1 MSDAPSHLRTGRPKH
16 RLLIAGLVV
25 SLAATMLAGAA
36 HAQPDESAARKA
48 AQEIAAAQDRAN
60 EAARKW
66 SEAESE
72 LTRLEDEAAQLEQER
87 AVLQAQVDDLRIT
100 VDHAA
105 AERFMASG
113 NSGIPI
119 LTGYQQP
126 LDQLRTA
133 ELGRVAA
140 GTSDDAF
147 DQFDV
152 AQRDLQRKADALA
165 AKQDEV
171 ATQRVRYEELAAEA
185 NEQVERLQQVEKQ
198 RLADEQ
204 VRLAVEA
211 QQREERRRLAE
222 QQAAAAAQQAAEEA
236 QRAAA
241 QQAEAA
247 ARQAEQDQAAQAA
260 QAAQATANQ
269 AAAVPVANNVAQA
282 PAPTGSQRGDDT
294 AGSDGDTPA
303 QLTAVAPAN
312 PGMLCPVQGP
322 TAYSDTWGDGRPGGR
337 HHEGVDMISP
347 HGTPL
352 IAVADGDAEYWTNSE
367 GALGVSLTADNGTRY
382 YYGHLSSYE
391 GSDGRK
397 TAGQLIGYVG
407 STGRTTVNHLHFEVH
422 PGGGAAVNPYPYVRN
437 AGC

>member
-1 MSDAPSHLRTGRPKH
+1 MSDALPHRRTGRPKH
-16 RLLIAGLVV
+16 RLLVVGLVV
-25 SLAATMLAGAA
+25 SLGATMLAGAA
-36 HAQPDESAARKA
+36 YAQPDQSAARKA
-48 AQEIAAAQDRAN
+48 AQEIADAQDRAN
-60 EAARKW
+60 EAARQW
-66 SEAESE
+66 SEAEAD

-87 AVLQAQVDDLRIT
+87 AVLQAQVDDLRTT

-113 NSGIPI
+113 AAGIPI

-147 DQFDV
+147 DKFDV
-152 AQRDLQRKADALA
+152 AQRDLQRKADDLA

-171 ATQRVRYEELAAEA
+171 AKQRVRYEQLAAKA
-185 NEQVERLQQVEKQ
+185 NEEVEHLQQVEQQ

-204 VRLAVEA
+204 IRLALEA
-211 QQREERRRLAE
+211 QRREEQRRLAE
-222 QQAAAAAQQAAEEA
+222 QQAAEAARQAAEEA

-241 QQAEAA
+241 QQAQEEAA
-247 ARQAEQDQAAQAA
+247 ARQAAQDQAAQASAA
-260 QAAQATANQ
+260 QAAS
-269 AAAVPVANNVAQA
+269 VPVANDVAQA
-282 PAPTGSQRGDDT
+282 PAPTGSQRADDT
-294 AGSDGDTPA
+294 SSDATSGGEAITA
-303 QLTAVAPAN
+303 QPVSVAPAN

-322 TAYSDTWGDGRPGGR
+322 SAFSDTWGDGRPGGR

-352 IAVADGDAEYWTNSE
+352 VAVADGDARYWTNSE

-397 TAGQLIGYVG
+397 SAGQLIGYVG

>member
-1 MSDAPSHLRTGRPKH
+1 MSDHTSERRTERPKH
-16 RLLIAGLVV
+16 RLLVATLVAALGASMLV
-25 SLAATMLAGAA
+25 SAA
-36 HAQPDESAARKA
+36 HAQPDEGAARQA
-48 AQEIAAAQDRAN
+48 AREIAAAQDRAN
-60 EAARKW
+60 EAARQW
-66 SEAESE
+66 SEAEAE

-87 AVLQAQVDDLRIT
+87 ATLQAQVDDLRST
-100 VDHAA
+100 VDRAA
-105 AERFMASG
+105 AERFMSSG
-113 NSGIPI
+113 NGGIPI

-133 ELGRVAA
+133 ELGRIAA
-140 GTSDDAF
+140 GTSDNAF

-152 AQRDLQRKADALA
+152 AQRDLQAKADALA

-171 ATQRVRYEELAAEA
+171 AKQRVRYEELAVKADAE
-185 NEQVERLQQVEKQ
+185 VVHLQQVEQQ

-204 VRLAVEA
+204 VRLALEA
-211 QQREERRRLAE
+211 QRREEQRRL
-222 QQAAAAAQQAAEEA
+222 AAQQAAEAA
-236 QRAAA
+236 QRAAEEAERLAA

-247 ARQAEQDQAAQAA
+247 ARQAEQDRAAQEQAARAA
-260 QAAQATANQ
+260 SSQN
-269 AAAVPVANNVAQA
+269 AAVPVANDVAQA
-282 PAPTGSQRGDDT
+282 PVPARSQPEEEAEEEGDES
-294 AGSDGDTPA
+294 AALLVSA
-303 QLTAVAPAN
+303 APAN
-312 PGMLCPVQGP
+312 PGMICPVLGP

-337 HHEGVDMISP
+337 RHEGVDMISP

-352 IAVADGDAEYWTNSE
+352 VAVADGDARFWTNGE

-391 GSDGRK
+391 GSDGRVS
-397 TAGQLIGYVG
+397 TGQVIGYVG

>member
-1 MSDAPSHLRTGRPKH
+1 MSDAHSHRPTGRPKH

-36 HAQPDESAARKA
+36 YAQPDESAARKA

-60 EAARKW
+60 DAAKQW
-66 SEAESE
+66 SEAETD
-72 LTRLEDEAAQLEQER
+72 LNRLEDEAAQLEQER
-87 AVLQAQVDDLRIT
+87 AVLQAQVDDLRTT

-113 NSGIPI
+113 NAGIPI
-119 LTGYQQP
+119 LTGYQEP

-152 AQRDLQRKADALA
+152 AQRDLQRKADDLA

-171 ATQRVRYEELAAEA
+171 AKQRVRYQELAAKA
-185 NEQVERLQQVEKQ
+185 NEEVEHLQQVEQQ

-204 VRLAVEA
+204 IRLALEA
-211 QQREERRRLAE
+211 QRREEQRRLAE
-222 QQAAAAAQQAAEEA
+222 QQAAEAAQRAAEEA

-241 QQAEAA
+241 QQAAADAA
-247 ARQAEQDQAAQAA
+247 ARQAEQDQAAQATAA
-260 QAAQATANQ
+260 QAASVPAAND
-269 AAAVPVANNVAQA
+269 VAQA
-282 PAPTGSQRGDDT
+282 PAPTGSQTQGDT
-294 AGSDGDTPA
+294 AGGDDDA
-303 QLTAVAPAN
+303 SAVQSIAVAPAN

-322 TAYSDTWGDGRPGGR
+322 SAYSDTWGDGRPGGR

-352 IAVADGDAEYWTNSE
+352 VAVADGDARYWTNGE

-397 TAGQLIGYVG
+397 TAGQVIGYVG

>member
-1 MSDAPSHLRTGRPKH
+1 MSDAFSHRRTGRPKR
-16 RLLIAGLVV
+16 RLLVGGLVV
-25 SLAATMLAGAA
+25 SLAATTLAGAA

-48 AQEIAAAQDRAN
+48 AQEIGAAQDRAN
-60 EAARKW
+60 EAARRW
-66 SEAESE
+66 SEAEAE

-87 AVLQAQVDDLRIT
+87 ATLQARVDDLRTT
-100 VDHAA
+100 VDRAA

-113 NSGIPI
+113 NAGIPI

-140 GTSDDAF
+140 GTSDDAL

-152 AQRDLQRKADALA
+152 AQRDLQHKADALA
-165 AKQDEV
+165 DKQDEV
-171 ATQRVRYEELAAEA
+171 AKQQVRYQELAATA
-185 NEQVERLQQVEKQ
+185 NEEVEHLQQVEQQ

-204 VRLAVEA
+204 VRLALEA
-211 QQREERRRLAE
+211 QRREEQRRLAE
-222 QQAAAAAQQAAEEA
+222 QQAAEAAQRAAEEA

-241 QQAEAA
+241 QQAADEAA
-247 ARQAEQDQAAQAA
+247 ARQAEQDRAAQESAA
-260 QAAQATANQ
+260 Q
-269 AAAVPVANNVAQA
+269 AAVPVANDVAQA
-282 PAPTGSQRGDDT
+282 PAPSGSQADGGRSDTGGDE
-294 AGSDGDTPA
+294 PA
-303 QLTAVAPAN
+303 AEPVAVAPAN
-312 PGMLCPVQGP
+312 PGMLCPVLGP
-322 TAYSDTWGDGRPGGR
+322 TAYSDTWGDARPGGR

-352 IAVADGDAEYWTNSE
+352 IAVADGDARYWTNGE

-382 YYGHLSSYE
+382 YYGHLSAYE

-397 TAGQLIGYVG
+397 TAGQVIGYVG
-407 STGRTTVNHLHFEVH
+407 ATGRTTVNHLHFEVH

>member
-1 MSDAPSHLRTGRPKH
+1 MSDANSRRRTERPKH
-16 RLLIAGLVV
+16 RLLVVGLVV
-25 SLAATMLAGAA
+25 SLAAATTLAGAA

-60 EAARKW
+60 EAARQW
-66 SEAESE
+66 SEAEAE

-87 AVLQAQVDDLRIT
+87 AALQAQVDELRST
-100 VDHAA
+100 VDKAA

-113 NSGIPI
+113 NAGIPI

-126 LDQLRTA
+126 LDQLQSA

-140 GTSDDAF
+140 GTSDDAL
-147 DQFDV
+147 DQYDV
-152 AQRDLQRKADALA
+152 AQRDLQDKADALA

-171 ATQRVRYEELAAEA
+171 ARQRVRYQELATTA
-185 NEQVERLQQVEKQ
+185 NQEVEHLQQVEQK

-204 VRLAVEA
+204 VRLALEA
-211 QQREERRRLAE
+211 QRREEQRRLAE
-222 QQAAAAAQQAAEEA
+222 QQAAEAAQRAAEEAKRVAAQQAE
-236 QRAAA
+236 
-241 QQAEAA
+241 AEAA
-247 ARQAEQDQAAQAA
+247 ARQAEQDQAAK
-260 QAAQATANQ
+260 
-269 AAAVPVANNVAQA
+269 AAAVPVANDVAQA
-282 PAPTGSQRGDDT
+282 PAPTGSQGTDEARVD
-294 AGSDGDTPA
+294 AGSGNSA
-303 QLTAVAPAN
+303 VQSIAVAPAN

-397 TAGQLIGYVG
+397 TAGQVIGYVG

>member
-1 MSDAPSHLRTGRPKH
+1 MSDAHSHRPTGRPKH

-36 HAQPDESAARKA
+36 YAQPDESAARKA

-60 EAARKW
+60 DAAKQW
-66 SEAESE
+66 SEAETD
-72 LTRLEDEAAQLEQER
+72 LNRLEDEAAQLEQER
-87 AVLQAQVDDLRIT
+87 AVLQAQVDDLRTT

-113 NSGIPI
+113 NAGIPI

-152 AQRDLQRKADALA
+152 AQRDLQRKADDLA

-171 ATQRVRYEELAAEA
+171 AKQRVRYQELAAKA
-185 NEQVERLQQVEKQ
+185 NEEVEHLQQVEQQ

-204 VRLAVEA
+204 IRLALEA
-211 QQREERRRLAE
+211 QRREEQRRLAE
-222 QQAAAAAQQAAEEA
+222 QQAAEAAQRAAEEA

-241 QQAEAA
+241 QQAAADAA
-247 ARQAEQDQAAQAA
+247 ARQAEQDQAAQATAA
-260 QAAQATANQ
+260 QAASVPAAND
-269 AAAVPVANNVAQA
+269 VAQA
-282 PAPTGSQRGDDT
+282 PAPTGSQTQARHGRRRRRQRGPVDRRR
-294 AGSDGDTPA
+294 
-303 QLTAVAPAN
+303 
-312 PGMLCPVQGP
+312 PGQPRDALPRPGP
-322 TAYSDTWGDGRPGGR
+322 DRLQRHVGRRPSGGR

-352 IAVADGDAEYWTNSE
+352 VAVADGDARYWTNSE

-397 TAGQLIGYVG
+397 TAGQVIGYVG

-422 PGGGAAVNPYPYVRN
+422 PGGGAAVNPYPYVSN